1 MSLRPHPKI
10 QLETLQLSVAKAE
23 EKGSPE
29 KNALVLKR
37 PSGKDMHITAITFLQ
52 TKQVMWPK
60 LISKG
65 QVSINV
71 FCKRGI
77 EYEWRVI
84 HPIIHTLHPSYSAS
98 DLKSQSLVIED
109 ILFIFA

>member
-29 KNALVLKR
+29 KNALVLKH
-37 PSGKDMHITAITFLQ
+37 PSGKDMRITAITFLQ
-52 TKQVMWPK
+52 TKQVMWPN

-65 QVSINV
+65 RVSINV
-71 FCKRGI
+71 FAKGALNMS
-77 EYEWRVI
+77 EELY
-84 HPIIHTLHPSYSAS
+84 TLLFTLYTQVTVH
-98 DLKSQSLVIED
+98 L
-109 ILFIFA
+109 ILNHNP